1 LYRGEAGRRAQ
12 TRQEHGR
19 IGDCYVTNAAITRGK
34 REEEKAMPDTTKS
47 EAAPDETV
55 ICLYP
60 GCDREAVPVP
70 NPDSRRDTRQGPPPR
85 YCDDDGHNAASAYQ
99 ELKRIENEAA
109 ADQPA

>member
-1 LYRGEAGRRAQ
+1 MTE
-12 TRQEHGR
+12 
-19 IGDCYVTNAAITRGK
+19 
-34 REEEKAMPDTTKS
+34 TTKS

-60 GCDREAVPVP
+60 GCDREAVPIP

-85 YCDDDGHNAASAYQ
+85 YCDDEGHNAASAYQ
-99 ELKRIENEAA
+99 ELKRIESEAA